1 MDEKIKVI
9 KKLDELET
17 DYKKGIKLIDGTIDE
32 ALQEKT
38 HFQRGIEELGD
49 YVSYLFQ
56 KQEYRDSLDI
66 RQAYQM
72 LEHAQEDGFMVVKNT
87 RQKLEDEQE
96 DLSAQYQKRRNFYE
110 EDLTLLKR
118 KETIK

>member
-1 MDEKIKVI
+1 MDEKIKI
-9 KKLDELET
+9 TKKLDELET
-17 DYKKGIKLIDGTIDE
+17 DFKKEINLLDEKIDE

-56 KQEYRDSLDI
+56 KQEYRDSQDV

-72 LEHAQEDGFMVVKNT
+72 LEHAQEDGFMGVIGT

-96 DLSAQYQKRRNFYE
+96 DLSAHYQKSRNFYE
-110 EDLTLLKR
+110 EDLALLKR
-118 KETIK
+118 KETTK